1 MIYRYLWR
9 PSPFHI
15 SLNVNGIHR
24 QHEKS
29 NIDSLAQ
36 FLIRENASMT
46 NGKFINNAAGQCGAS
61 VTLSPSFDLSIDDVM
76 YRYPAAP
83 TFFPPP
89 SHRTLTVTTLIQ
101 HISFRLC

>member
-46 NGKFINNAAGQCGAS
+46 NGKFINNAATWRAS
-61 VTLSPSFDLSIDDVM
+61 AVPVSPYRQVSICLSM
-76 YRYPAAP
+76 M
-83 TFFPPP
+83 
-89 SHRTLTVTTLIQ
+89 
-101 HISFRLC
+101 